1 MKEILSNEYKM
12 FIDNNGC
19 IKMLKS
25 SLFIIRKV
33 LTLIVI
39 YILLIYLSI
48 EILENGLLNNQIVT
62 ANKICVWFYS
72 TTILLSSFF
81 KISILTYMI
90 YLVSLFIL
98 DRLLSIK
105 NSKNKY
111 Y

>member
-39 YILLIYLSI
+39 YI
-48 EILENGLLNNQIVT
+48 
-62 ANKICVWFYS
+62 
-72 TTILLSSFF
+72 
-81 KISILTYMI
+81 
-90 YLVSLFIL
+90 
-98 DRLLSIK
+98 
-105 NSKNKY
+105 Y